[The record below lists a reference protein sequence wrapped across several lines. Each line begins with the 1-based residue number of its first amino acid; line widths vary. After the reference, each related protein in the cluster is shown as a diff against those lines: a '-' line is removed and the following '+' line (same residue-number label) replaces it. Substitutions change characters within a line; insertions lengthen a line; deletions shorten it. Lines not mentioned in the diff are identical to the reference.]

1 MQAITTAISNDGIQF
16 FGRELIGSILADKLR
31 SIQIANRD
39 ISIGRINISY
49 SNADNIVIRLRNAR
63 IPGFSPRFIR
73 VRQGAAGA
81 FGIDLEADDFDVNY
95 DWNETYKY
103 TSCSFV
109 PKAGIICNRPENRD
123 RNFGYNPRARS
134 FRANVETLFKYND
147 GTKAYEVQTTGSNA
161 SSDVAANIPGGSI
174 INREQQG
181 CFTSNVSDATAK
193 AISTVDFK
201 GAIQQV
207 MPELLRSIP
216 ASGKLTPNI
225 TFEFGL
231 GDDKMTF
238 PNPGILIGATGRAS
252 WKGEPYPGKEP
263 EKVPLPSIPTGK
275 HLRTYVSSY
284 AVNGLYW
291 AYFKDGGLNSLVKPA
306 DLPNPDVL
314 RIDTYAEQIESLL
327 PYAGKV
333 FYANIAPKSAP
344 SVEFQDVY
352 LYDPKVMNS
361 LKPPVLPAEVY
372 TQVENA
378 MAGKAYLTADAARTA
393 ATRAGVPSTFVERV
407 VSAGKQGGMVVN
419 AELAFRL
426 TIQDTSPERYLAFTL
441 KRVDV
446 LKDLGLGTSGQA
458 QTLKFDFTRV
468 SVKATFDETNIPDFD
483 DSGFGTFIWPVVGET
498 PYAQTQRDL
507 GKIGVPIPIMQGFA
521 FRFESAE
528 LSVQRGFVSITAD
541 VAFKKAALPLAV
553 AHVLEAAL
561 AAA

>member
-1 MQAITTAISNDGIQF
+1 
-16 FGRELIGSILADKLR
+16 
-31 SIQIANRD
+31 
-39 ISIGRINISY
+39 
-49 SNADNIVIRLRNAR
+49 
-63 IPGFSPRFIR
+63 
-73 VRQGAAGA
+73 
-81 FGIDLEADDFDVNY
+81 
-95 DWNETYKY
+95 
-103 TSCSFV
+103 
-109 PKAGIICNRPENRD
+109 
-123 RNFGYNPRARS
+123 
-134 FRANVETLFKYND
+134 
-147 GTKAYEVQTTGSNA
+147 
-161 SSDVAANIPGGSI
+161 
-174 INREQQG
+174 
-181 CFTSNVSDATAK
+181 
-193 AISTVDFK
+193 
-201 GAIQQV
+201 
-207 MPELLRSIP
+207 
-216 ASGKLTPNI
+216 
-225 TFEFGL
+225 
-231 GDDKMTF
+231 
-238 PNPGILIGATGRAS
+238 
-252 WKGEPYPGKEP
+252 
-263 EKVPLPSIPTGK
+263 
-275 HLRTYVSSY
+275 
-284 AVNGLYW
+284 
-291 AYFKDGGLNSLVKPA
+291 
-306 DLPNPDVL
+306 
-314 RIDTYAEQIESLL
+314 
-327 PYAGKV
+327 
-333 FYANIAPKSAP
+333 
-344 SVEFQDVY
+344 
-352 LYDPKVMNS
+352 MNS